1 MFKRMLFSS
10 GQGSSRAAVEETAA
24 PQDGLSMPTISGPAR
39 KEPPPYTTATK
50 LPSFDE
56 IYRKSTFKT
65 NSATAEWHILKIAD
79 MLNSD
84 HLRGLSP
91 AAKHSALLMALE
103 AADVAVEDIL
113 QDAVQ
118 RQRVLNDCEEVQF
131 RMLEESEQV
140 RMRENERL
148 TAEMDS
154 VCAQYRARIAAGM
167 QEIESAREAFRE
179 WQNSKERE
187 QRRIAE
193 AASACVSA
201 DGASSDASITRLLEK
216 NASSTARFRESA

>member
-1 MFKRMLFSS
+1 MFKRLLFSS
-10 GQGSSRAAVEETAA
+10 GSSATSASAEGTAA
-24 PQDGLSMPTISGPAR
+24 PPNGLSLPTISAPAR
-39 KEPPPYTTATK
+39 SDPPPNTTATK

-65 NSATAEWHILKIAD
+65 NSATADWHILKIAD

-103 AADVAVEDIL
+103 AADVAVEDML

-148 TAEMDS
+148 TTEMDS
-154 VCAQYRARIAAGM
+154 VCAQYRGRIASGM
-167 QEIESAREAFRE
+167 QEIEHARESFRE
-179 WQNSKERE
+179 WQGSKERE

-193 AASACVSA
+193 AAAACVSGDA
-201 DGASSDASITRLLEK
+201 ASSDASITRLLEK
-216 NASSTARFRESA
+216 NASVTARFRESA

>member
-1 MFKRMLFSS
+1 MFKRLLFSS
-10 GQGSSRAAVEETAA
+10 GQSSTKAATEETAA
-24 PQDGLSMPTISGPAR
+24 PQDGLSMPTLSGLAR
-39 KEPPPYTTATK
+39 TEPPPNTTATK

-65 NSATAEWHILKIAD
+65 SSTTADWHILKVAD

-118 RQRVLNDCEEVQF
+118 RQRVLNDCEETQF
-131 RMLEESEQV
+131 RILEEGEKV

-148 TAEMDS
+148 TAEMES
-154 VCAQYRARIAAGM
+154 VCAQYRGRITTGM
-167 QEIESAREAFRE
+167 QEIEHARETFRE
-179 WQNSKERE
+179 WQSSKERE

-193 AASACVSA
+193 AASACVSGDA
-201 DGASSDASITRLLEK
+201 VSSDASITRLLEK
-216 NASSTARFRESA
+216 NAGSATRFRESA